1 MKSIRHLIAAAALCV
16 AGATPAFAA
25 VNNGSFNDGLTGW
38 QTIGDVSVQG
48 AAKRAVLT
56 TAYLDGDANGDEF
69 FNHSGVSAVD
79 VNDLAGFAGVNVG
92 DLDVNGVAYEGSG
105 IRQVLNVAAGDSL
118 SLDFWFGLTSQSG
131 DVTGF
136 QDLAFVAING
146 LVVQT
151 FSLGVVPSVGQF
163 SYQFLTGGPVTLAF
177 GIVDIN
183 DYAGVSE
190 FRLDNISVTAVP
202 EPETIAML
210 LAGLGVIGATVRR
223 RRATNASA

>member
-1 MKSIRHLIAAAALCV
+1 MKSLRHLIAAAALCV
-16 AGATPAFAA
+16 AGTAPAFAL
-25 VNNGSFNDGLTGW
+25 VNNGSFTDGLTGW

-48 AAKRAVLT
+48 VAKRATLT
-56 TAYLDGDANGDEF
+56 TAYMDGGIDEF

-79 VNDLAGFAGVNVG
+79 VNDLAPFAGVNVT
-92 DLDVNGVAYEGSG
+92 DLDVGGWSAEGSAMK
-105 IRQVLNVAAGDSL
+105 QVLNVGAGDTL
-118 SLDFWFGLTSQSG
+118 SLDFWFGLTSQDT

-136 QDLAFVAING
+136 EDLAFVAING
-146 LVVQT
+146 QIVQT
-151 FSLGVVPSVGQF
+151 FTLGLLPNVGQF

-190 FRLDNISVTAVP
+190 LRLDNISVTAVP

-223 RRATNASA
+223 RRTTNASA

>member
-1 MKSIRHLIAAAALCV
+1 MKSVRHLIAAAALCV

-25 VNNGSFNDGLTGW
+25 VNNGSFTDGLTGW

-48 AAKRAVLT
+48 VAKRATLT
-56 TAYLDGDANGDEF
+56 TAYLDGDIDEF

-79 VNDLAGFAGVNVG
+79 VNELAPFAGVNVT
-92 DLDVNGVAYEGSG
+92 DLDVGGSAVEGSAMK
-105 IRQVLNVAAGDSL
+105 QVLNVGAGDTL
-118 SLDFWFGLTSQSG
+118 SLDFWFGLTSQ
-131 DVTGF
+131 DTGVEGF
-136 QDLAFVAING
+136 EDLAFLAIDG
-146 LVVQT
+146 QIVQT
-151 FSLGVVPSVGQF
+151 FTLGLLPNVGQF

-183 DYAGVSE
+183 DVAGVSE

>member
-1 MKSIRHLIAAAALCV
+1 MKTLRHLIAAAALCV
-16 AGATPAFAA
+16 AGTAPAFAL
-25 VNNGSFNDGLTGW
+25 VTNGSFTDGLNGW

-48 AAKRAVLT
+48 VAKRATLT
-56 TAYLDGDANGDEF
+56 TAYMDGDLEEF

-79 VNDLAGFAGVNVG
+79 VNDLAPFAGVNVS
-92 DLDVNGVAYEGSG
+92 DLDVGGWAAEGSAMK
-105 IRQVLNVAAGDSL
+105 QVLNVGAGDTL
-118 SLDFWFGLTSQSG
+118 SLDFWFGLTSQDIGVSG
-131 DVTGF
+131 F
-136 QDLAFVAING
+136 EDLAFVAING
-146 LVVQT
+146 QIVQT
-151 FSLGVVPSVGQF
+151 FTLGMLPSVGQF

-210 LAGLGVIGATVRR
+210 LAGLGVVGATVRR

>member
-1 MKSIRHLIAAAALCV
+1 MKSLRHLIAAAALCV
-16 AGATPAFAA
+16 AGTTPAFAL
-25 VNNGSFNDGLTGW
+25 VTNGSFTDGLTGW

-48 AAKRAVLT
+48 VARRATLT
-56 TAYLDGDANGDEF
+56 TAYMDGDIEEF

-79 VNDLAGFAGVNVG
+79 VNDLAPFAGVNVP
-92 DLDVNGVAYEGSG
+92 DLDVGGTAYEGSAMK
-105 IRQVLNVAAGDSL
+105 QTFNVAAGDML
-118 SLDFWFGLTSQSG
+118 SLDFWFGLTSQDTG
-131 DVTGF
+131 VEGF
-136 QDLAFVAING
+136 QDLAFVAIDG

-151 FSLGVVPSVGQF
+151 FTLGMLPSVGQF

-210 LAGLGVIGATVRR
+210 LAGLGLVGTAVRR
-223 RRATNASA
+223 RRATKAPA

>member
-1 MKSIRHLIAAAALCV
+1 MKSLRHLIAAALCV
-16 AGATPAFAA
+16 AGTAPAFAL
-25 VNNGSFNDGLTGW
+25 VNNGSFTDGLTGW

-48 AAKRAVLT
+48 VAKRATLT
-56 TAYLDGDANGDEF
+56 NAYMDGDIEEF

-79 VNDLAGFAGVNVG
+79 VNDLAPFAGVNVP
-92 DLDVNGVAYEGSG
+92 DLDVGGIAYEGSAMK
-105 IRQVLNVAAGDSL
+105 QVLNVAAGDLL
-118 SLDFWFGLTSQSG
+118 SLDFWFGLTSQ
-131 DVTGF
+131 DTGVEGF
-136 QDLAFVAING
+136 NDLAFVAIDG
-146 LVVQT
+146 QVVQT
-151 FSLGVVPSVGQF
+151 FTLGLLPSVGQF

-183 DYAGVSE
+183 DVSGVSE